1 MKLNLNH
8 SLIKENEFYS
18 KDYQKKIKDINFL
31 LRSADQSA
39 GLAWVDWPLCY
50 DKKEFLNIQ
59 KLAKHINENSD
70 ALLVVGIGGSYLG
83 AKAGLELLSKKSN
96 VEILFAGTNLDY
108 SDLGAKLDYLK
119 DKDVTVNVVSKSG
132 TTVEILSTLNI
143 IERFM
148 RNKYKNDY
156 KKRMIYTTDKQK
168 GYLRECAVA
177 DGIETLVVPDNMGG
191 RYSVLSAVG
200 MLPFAVAGIS
210 IKKVMEGAIQAY
222 NDLKSDELELNSA
235 YRYAVYRHL
244 VHKKYGKQVE
254 LISSFSSKMSSFGA
268 WLQQLYCESEGK
280 DGKGLFV
287 SPLTF
292 TTDLHSVG
300 QFIQQG
306 SSILTETFIDIES
319 PLKDNA
325 ILNVPLGSPIKFLD
339 NKNISDVAKAA
350 FTGTI
355 KAHNEAGVPIA
366 VISVDEISEYNF
378 GYLVYFFELSCAAS
392 ALLLGVNPFN
402 QPGVE
407 QYKSY
412 MKENL
417 KN

>member
-1 MKLNLNH
+1 M
-8 SLIKENEFYS
+8 
-18 KDYQKKIKDINFL
+18 
-31 LRSADQSA
+31 
-39 GLAWVDWPLCY
+39 
-50 DKKEFLNIQ
+50 
-59 KLAKHINENSD
+59 
-70 ALLVVGIGGSYLG
+70 
-83 AKAGLELLSKKSN
+83 
-96 VEILFAGTNLDY
+96 FAGTNLDY

-222 NDLKSDELELNSA
+222 NDLKSDDLELNSA

-280 DGKGLFV
+280 DRKGLFV

-378 GYLVYFFELSCAAS
+378 GYLVYFFELS
-392 ALLLGVNPFN
+392 
-402 QPGVE
+402 
-407 QYKSY
+407 
-412 MKENL
+412 
-417 KN
+417 